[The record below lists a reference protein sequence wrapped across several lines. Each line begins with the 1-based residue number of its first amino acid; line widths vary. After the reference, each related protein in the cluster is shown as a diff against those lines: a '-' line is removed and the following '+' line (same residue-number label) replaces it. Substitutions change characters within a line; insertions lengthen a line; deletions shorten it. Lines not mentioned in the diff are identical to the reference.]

1 MLSMPIFLHS
11 GQVFSSFKCYFKRKY
26 LNLID
31 SNCDVDESYPWFFIG
46 TALATGPE
54 CIINIYYVILGRRCL
69 LEMGAVRSARDQWRS
84 QPDIWSCKCKFFC
97 FYRPYKEPISEE
109 MNNDNHLN
117 LHLHDQMSGWL
128 RYCSRS
134 VALVWRF
141 GILVTGAWFC
151 AHGKQ

>member
-1 MLSMPIFLHS
+1 MYAYTQDI
-11 GQVFSSFKCYFKRKY
+11 QVLSSFKCYFKPKL

-31 SNCDVDESYPWFFIG
+31 SNCDVDESCPWFFIG
-46 TALATGPE
+46 TVLATGPE
-54 CIINIYYVILGRRCL
+54 CIINICVTLGRRNL
-69 LEMGAVRSARDQWRS
+69 FEMGAVRSARDQCRS

-97 FYRPYKEPISEE
+97 VYRRYKERIFKE

-117 LHLHDQMSGWL
+117 LHLHDQMLGWL
-128 RYCSRS
+128 RHCSRS
-134 VALVWRF
+134 VALVWRL